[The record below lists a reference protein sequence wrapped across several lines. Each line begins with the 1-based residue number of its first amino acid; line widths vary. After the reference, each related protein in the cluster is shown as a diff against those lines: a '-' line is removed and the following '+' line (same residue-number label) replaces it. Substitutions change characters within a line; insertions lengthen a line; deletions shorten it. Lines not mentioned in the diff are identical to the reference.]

1 MEPLLI
7 SLLIFAAVGSL
18 FFGVARARQQ
28 GQERD
33 ALKGRLQKTAAVSI
47 SSDLEQSL
55 QILRDTKMSNI
66 PLLNRI
72 LAHMKFSTILRLWL
86 LQARITIAPG
96 LLVLTS
102 GVFGA
107 ILAYLG
113 FLITGQVLSAVTGAV
128 VGVGMPLFYVWNARR
143 KRFAEFARQLPD
155 ALQMMKNSLQAG
167 HTLDRAMLVVAEEMP
182 DPIALEFR
190 ETIEELHLGMPIKRA
205 IQNLA
210 TRVVDDNLSI
220 FAAALL
226 VQREV
231 GGNLSQLL
239 GNLSETIRERF
250 RINQEVRSLTAEGR
264 MSGYIVAA
272 LPIALAV
279 VINMIQPDYME
290 PLIRTETGIML
301 LKAAFC
307 LEVTGFYFI
316 RKACTINF

>member
-7 SLLIFAAVGSL
+7 SLLMFGAVGLL
-18 FFGVARARQQ
+18 FFGLARARQQ

-33 ALKGRLQKTAAVSI
+33 ALKDRLQKSAATA
-47 SSDLEQSL
+47 SSPIEESL
-55 QILRDTKMSNI
+55 LILRDTKMSGI

-72 LAHMKFSTILRLWL
+72 LAHMKFSTLLRLWL

-96 LLVLTS
+96 VIVLAAGTL
-102 GVFGA
+102 GA
-107 ILAYLG
+107 MLAYAAFAL
-113 FLITGQVLSAVTGAV
+113 TGQPLSAVAG
-128 VGVGMPLFYVWNARR
+128 GFIGLGMPAFYVWNARR
-143 KRFAEFARQLPD
+143 GRFAEFARQLPD

-167 HTLDRAMLVVAEEMP
+167 HTLDRAMLAVAEEMP

-205 IQNLA
+205 IQNL
-210 TRVVDDNLSI
+210 TLRVVDDNLSI

-250 RINQEVRSLTAEGR
+250 RINQEVHALTAEGR
-264 MSGYIVAA
+264 MSGYVVAA
-272 LPIALAV
+272 LPVALAM
-279 VINMIQPDYME
+279 VINLIQPDYMD
-290 PLIRTETGIML
+290 PLIRTETGHSL
-301 LKAAFC
+301 LKAALV
-307 LEVTGFYFI
+307 LEITGFYFI
-316 RKACTINF
+316 RKACKINF